1 MTVTHL
7 LHLFTVSFLWFL
19 CFCLYEFQSGY
30 FLLQNLLVH
39 WFPPQEM
46 QRLETEL
53 GRPPERW
60 KDAWD
65 RVKAAQRLE
74 GRPDGR
80 VSGAGVGGGQACG
93 LKVGK
98 PP

>member
-1 MTVTHL
+1 
-7 LHLFTVSFLWFL
+7 
-19 CFCLYEFQSGY
+19 
-30 FLLQNLLVH
+30 
-39 WFPPQEM
+39 M